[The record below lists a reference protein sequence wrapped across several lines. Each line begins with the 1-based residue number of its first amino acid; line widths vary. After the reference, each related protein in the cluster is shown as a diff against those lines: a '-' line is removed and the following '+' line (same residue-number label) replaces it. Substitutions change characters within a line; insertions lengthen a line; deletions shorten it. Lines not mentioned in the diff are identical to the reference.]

1 MNLKQGAVSGAIL
14 QAAGP
19 SLQGAVLSAAGVTM
33 LRSGN
38 VIVTDGFDLKCR
50 KVFHVVCPLWDSGA
64 GQAEDVSDFGILW
77 LKNKQ
82 LFFPTSSDNLL
93 LTGMWLF
100 VAGFNIHHQI
110 LFGGG

>member
-1 MNLKQGAVSGAIL
+1 MNLKHGAVSGAIL
-14 QAAGP
+14 QVAGP
-19 SLQGAVLSAAGVTM
+19 GLQAAVCSAAGVTM
-33 LRSGN
+33 LHSGD

-50 KVFHVVCPLWDSGA
+50 KVFHAVCPVWDNGA
-64 GQAEDVSDFGILW
+64 GQAEDVSDFVILW

-82 LFFPTSSDNLL
+82 FFFPTSSDNLL
-93 LTGMWLF
+93 LTGMWSL